1 MKKVLCTF
9 ATAGLMLLTACAG
22 NEDVIKDEDKSA
34 ETLYNE
40 AYDYL
45 ERTSYQKAAE
55 TFDKVELEHPY
66 SKWATKSKLMSAY
79 AYYKDEV
86 KAW

>member
-34 ETLYNE
+34 ENI
-40 AYDYL
+40 
-45 ERTSYQKAAE
+45 
-55 TFDKVELEHPY
+55 V
-66 SKWATKSKLMSAY
+66 
-79 AYYKDEV
+79 
-86 KAW
+86 